1 MDMVAI
7 PCLEYMIF
15 SICPADGARNVAMRL
30 EVDPLQCGCTGY
42 CVKLAPV
49 LFGWLPQGGAAR
61 ARKAPESDDERRLAR
76 EAADLC
82 PTRAI
87 VLRETAAGDGDD

>member
-1 MDMVAI
+1 
-7 PCLEYMIF
+7 
-15 SICPADGARNVAMRL
+15 MRV
-30 EVDPLQCGCTGY
+30 EVDPLQCGCSGY
-42 CVKLAPV
+42 CVKLAPA

-61 ARKAPESDDERRLAR
+61 VRKAPETDEEQQLAR

-87 VLRETAAGDGDD
+87 VLRESAGGRRL